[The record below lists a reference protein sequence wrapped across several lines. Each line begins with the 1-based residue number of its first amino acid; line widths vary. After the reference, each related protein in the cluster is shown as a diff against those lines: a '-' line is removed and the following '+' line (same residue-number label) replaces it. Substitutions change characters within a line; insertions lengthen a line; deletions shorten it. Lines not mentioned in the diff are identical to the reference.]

1 MMWTPELWHWS
12 SPIWWVVGLILVVY
26 FLAGRPVQ
34 PSRLIPLL
42 LGLLFLSMAYVSP
55 IGYLADGFVFS
66 AHMIQHLV
74 MLLVVPLCLLL
85 SLPRRTSG
93 GSGNSDDKAPALKI
107 IATIGWIGGVGA
119 MWFWH
124 VPSLCTLSTETFAVG
139 LLRDASFLL
148 AGLIF
153 WWPIYGPLER
163 MRLDPPVGVLY
174 LFTACLGCSL
184 LGIYITF
191 TSTVVCPVFATPAD
205 SLGILVQLQAAG
217 LTPGVDQNI
226 GGLLMWIPPCM
237 LYTGAIISLLARW
250 YTSVDH
256 DHSTTTIAP
265 LT

>member
-1 MMWTPELWHWS
+1 MMWTPELWHWM
-12 SPIWWVVGLILVVY
+12 SPIWAVVGLLLIGYLMAV
-26 FLAGRPVQ
+26 RPLQ
-34 PSRLIPLL
+34 PARCIAFL

-66 AHMIQHLV
+66 AHMIQHLL

-85 SLPRRTSG
+85 SLPSRQTT
-93 GSGNSDDKAPALKI
+93 PAHAGEKSPSLKI
-107 IATIGWIGGVGA
+107 LATLGWLGGVGA

-124 VPSLCTLSTETFAVG
+124 VPSLCTISTETFTVG
-139 LLRDASFLL
+139 LVRDASFLL

-163 MRLDPPVGVLY
+163 TRLEPPVGVLY

-191 TSTVVCPVFATPAD
+191 TSTVVCPVFASPAD
-205 SLGILVQLQAAG
+205 QFGVLAQLQAAG

-226 GGLLMWIPPCM
+226 GGLLMWIPPCI

-256 DHSTTTIAP
+256 DHSTTPIAP
-265 LT
+265 LA